1 MSQSTQIRVFL
12 VRHGETEWS
21 RSGRH
26 TGRTDV
32 PLAAEGRDRARLI
45 GQFLKGRAF
54 GLVLTSPLGRAR
66 ETCDLAG
73 FGAHAAVDTNLV
85 EWDYGVHEG
94 LTTMDI
100 RAAGDP
106 RWSVWTSPITGGE
119 SLEQVYARACNV
131 ADRIAATTS
140 GDVVL
145 FAHGHILRIL
155 AAAWIR
161 LPAIT
166 GRYLAL
172 DTATVSMLGYE
183 RQTPVIREWNVT
195 PTIHQL

>member
-85 EWDYGVHEG
+85 EWDYGVH
-94 LTTMDI
+94 
-100 RAAGDP
+100 
-106 RWSVWTSPITGGE
+106 
-119 SLEQVYARACNV
+119 
-131 ADRIAATTS
+131 
-140 GDVVL
+140 
-145 FAHGHILRIL
+145 
-155 AAAWIR
+155 
-161 LPAIT
+161 
-166 GRYLAL
+166 
-172 DTATVSMLGYE
+172 
-183 RQTPVIREWNVT
+183 
-195 PTIHQL
+195 